1 MAQLVDDNIMLIN
14 TMNNTLLDRDAVIE
28 KYGIPPELIIDY
40 LALMGDSA
48 DNIPGVAGVGEKTAL
63 GLLQGIGSMAEI
75 YANLDKVAELPIR
88 GAKKL
93 GDKLLAEK
101 EMPIYPIALPRS
113 KPMSPSILRQSN
125 SLLVQAITINLP
137 NISAVM
143 NLNVGSMK

>member
-1 MAQLVDDNIMLIN
+1 MKN
-14 TMNNTLLDRDAVIE
+14 TVFRQNSS
-28 KYGIPPELIIDY
+28 IDY

-101 EMPIYPIALPRS
+101 EMADLSYRLATIKTDVALDITPEQLTLGAS
-113 KPMSPSILRQSN
+113 NNDQS
-125 SLLVQAITINLP
+125 L

-143 NLNVGSMK
+143 NLKRWLNE

>member
-63 GLLQGIGSMAEI
+63 GLLQGIGQHGR
-75 YANLDKVAELPIR
+75 NLCQ
-88 GAKKL
+88 
-93 GDKLLAEK
+93 
-101 EMPIYPIALPRS
+101 
-113 KPMSPSILRQSN
+113 LRQS
-125 SLLVQAITINLP
+125 
-137 NISAVM
+137 
-143 NLNVGSMK
+143 G